1 MSVLE
6 ILSVFLAGLITLAGL
21 SLLLNPQSQTSSV
34 VTSFGD
40 AIANDI
46 KAAKAF

>member
-6 ILSVFLAGLITLAGL
+6 IISVFLAGLIAIAGL
-21 SLLLNPQSQTSSV
+21 SLLVNPQSQTASV

-40 AIANDI
+40 AIANDV